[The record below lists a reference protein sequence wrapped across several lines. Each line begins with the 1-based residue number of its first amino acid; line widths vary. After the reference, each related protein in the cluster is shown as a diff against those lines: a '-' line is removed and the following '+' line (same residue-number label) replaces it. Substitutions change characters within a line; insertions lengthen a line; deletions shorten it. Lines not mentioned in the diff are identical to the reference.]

1 MNRRFANTDSSERE
15 RSEDVDTTTTSRK
28 RKEEEGWRKIVRN
41 FTPSWFSVTMGT
53 GIVSILLYNLPY
65 NGEWLYWLSVGIFV
79 LNVVLFVV
87 FFLISLLRY
96 VLYPEIFIAMIRHPG
111 QSLFVGTFPMGLAT
125 IINMIVFICVPA
137 WGGLWPYVAWGLW
150 WFDVLVSILCCFS
163 IPFATYALSFYYQNR
178 READEIRRMYIH
190 TASLQN
196 MLATWLLPIVP
207 PIVAAASG
215 GIVASVL
222 PNPQHALWTIITSYI
237 LWGMGVPLAMV
248 VLVIYFQRLTMYNL
262 PPREVIVSVLLPLGP
277 LGQGGFAIMELGK
290 MAMQVF
296 PETDTLPLNP
306 EIGSLVHS
314 GEILF
319 VVGWLIAIVMWG
331 FGTVWL
337 FFAFATLT
345 RNPFPFNMGWWGFTF
360 PLGVYTTST
369 LQMAKELP
377 SDFFKIIGIIFSIIV
392 VTLWLVV
399 AGGTFW
405 KAMTGEMFFAPC
417 LKDLAEKKE
426 KEDENNQV

>member
-1 MNRRFANTDSSERE
+1 
-15 RSEDVDTTTTSRK
+15 
-28 RKEEEGWRKIVRN
+28 
-41 FTPSWFSVTMGT
+41 MGT
-53 GIVSILLYNLPY
+53 GIVSILLHSLPY
-65 NGEWLYWLSVGIFV
+65 NDVWLHWLSIGIFV
-79 LNVVLFVV
+79 LNIILFVV

-96 VLYPEIFIAMIRHPG
+96 ILYPEIFVVMIRHPG

-125 IINMIVFICVPA
+125 IINMTVFICVPA
-137 WGGLWPYVAWGLW
+137 WGEPWPYVVWGLW
-150 WFDVLVSILCCFS
+150 WFDVVLSVLCCFS
-163 IPFATYALSFYYQNR
+163 IPFAT
-178 READEIRRMYIH
+178 MYIH
-190 TASLQN
+190 TATLQT

-248 VLVIYFQRLTMYNL
+248 ILVIYFQSLTMYK
-262 PPREVIVSVLLPLGP
+262 PPPKEVIVSVLLPLGP

-296 PETDTLPLNP
+296 PETNTLPLSP
-306 EIGSLVHS
+306 EIGSLVYS
-314 GEILF
+314 GEILY

-337 FFAFATLT
+337 LFAFATLT
-345 RNPFPFNMGWWGFTF
+345 RNRFPFNMGWWGFTF
-360 PLGVYTTST
+360 PLGVYTTSA

-377 SDFFKIIGIIFSIIV
+377 SNFFEIIGVICSAIV
-392 VTLWLVV
+392 VLLWIVV

-405 KAMTGEMFFAPC
+405 KAMTGEMFSAPC

-426 KEDENNQV
+426 KEDQYDQV